1 MNAALP
7 KKLASYIH
15 DTGTRALDHLAENV
29 PPPAGGA
36 APDALQTLLS
46 SWRSMTPQQKDDFVD
61 RVSASVGDVIA
72 ASATLPVGV
81 KTRTKAMKSAR
92 KVLKKSARTLKKTAK
107 AEAKKK
113 KIGAKKAP
121 KAVKAP
127 VAKKKRAPRKRA
139 AKRAT
144 KSSGGAGATPAA

>member
-29 PPPAGGA
+29 PPPAEGA
-36 APDALQTLLS
+36 APDALQTLLG
-46 SWRSMTPQQKDDFVD
+46 SWRSMTPPQKDDFVE
-61 RVSASVGDVIA
+61 RVSASVGEVIA

-81 KTRTKAMKSAR
+81 KTGTKAMKSAR

-107 AEAKKK
+107 AVAKKVKAIAK
-113 KIGAKKAP
+113 KAKAP
-121 KAVKAP
+121 KAPKKPAAP
-127 VAKKKRAPRKRA
+127 KKKRAPKKRA
-139 AKRAT
+139 AKKT
-144 KSSGGAGATPAA
+144 TTSSSTGA